1 VYDELN
7 VQVMEGQVNVALWV
21 AAGVLAAAFLVA
33 GVMKLVKPREDLQAR
48 LPYVSDFSA
57 AQMKAIGAI
66 EVAGA
71 TGLIL
76 PAVTKIATVLVPI
89 AATGLAVTMVLA
101 TVVHLRR
108 RENVAVN
115 LVLLALAVF
124 VAWGRFGPNA
134 F

>member
-1 VYDELN
+1 LN